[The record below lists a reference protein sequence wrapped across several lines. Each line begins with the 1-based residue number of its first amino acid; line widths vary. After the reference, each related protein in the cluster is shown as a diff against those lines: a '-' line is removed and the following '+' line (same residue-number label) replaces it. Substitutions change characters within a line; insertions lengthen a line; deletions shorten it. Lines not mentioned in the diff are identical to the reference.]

1 MYIRKFLKWSLVFLA
16 FVAYKHI
23 EGNNDEPG
31 RSEVVYM
38 AYHEK
43 NWGFHGTYCSQSGIL
58 AIRALSM

>member
-43 NWGFHGTYCSQSGIL
+43 N
-58 AIRALSM
+58 